1 MKRRLGL
8 GLVVL
13 LLAGGASLLLAQRTQ
28 RSTVTGEVIE
38 IASFVMKD
46 ARGEEHSDA
55 GKFRAGEGFP
65 VGILTE
71 DGDIYIAVYRS
82 SAPAS
87 PLKTANHSLSELM
100 GKAVVAQGR
109 LFERAGIKVIE
120 IAVVAEM

>member
-8 GLVVL
+8 VLVGLV
-13 LLAGGASLLLAQRTQ
+13 LAGCASLLLAQRPQ

-38 IASFVMKD
+38 IASFVVKD
-46 ARGEEHSDA
+46 AHGEEHAEA

-71 DGDIYIAVYRS
+71 DGDVYIAVYRS

-87 PLKTANHSLSELM
+87 PLKTANETLAELM
-100 GKAVVAQGR
+100 GKAVVAQGK